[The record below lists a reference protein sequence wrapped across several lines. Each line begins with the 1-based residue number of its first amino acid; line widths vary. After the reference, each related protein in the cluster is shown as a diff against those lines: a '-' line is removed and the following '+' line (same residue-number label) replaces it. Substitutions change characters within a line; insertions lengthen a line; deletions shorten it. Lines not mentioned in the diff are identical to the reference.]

1 MTTEWR
7 SEKTGLPL
15 DVFARAAL
23 PTQFGEFTIVAFS
36 AGAERIEDVAL
47 VRGDVAGKT
56 HVPTRLH
63 SECLTGDVFH
73 SLRCDCRQQL
83 ERAQRHFSELPLAI
97 ILYMRQEGRGIGLAN
112 KVAAY
117 KLQEEGYDT
126 VEANEHLGFDD
137 DLRAYDLAAAML
149 KALGVASIDLY
160 TNNPRKVEG
169 LTRCGIRVTGREP
182 IVITPNAFNERYLHT
197 KADKSGHLITFNKAL
212 ENDQA

>member
-1 MTTEWR
+1 MASEWR
-7 SEKTGLPL
+7 SEKNGLPL
-15 DVFARAAL
+15 EIFAKAKL

-36 AGAERIEDVAL
+36 AGSERVDDVAL
-47 VRGDVAGKT
+47 VRGDVAGKEN
-56 HVPTRLH
+56 VPTRLH

-126 VEANEHLGFDD
+126 VDANVHLGFDD
-137 DLRAYDLAAAML
+137 DLRSYDLAAAML
-149 KALGVASIDLY
+149 NALGVGSIDLY
-160 TNNPRKVEG
+160 TNNPRKVDG
-169 LTRCGIRVTGREP
+169 LTQCGIKVRGREP
-182 IVITPNAFNERYLHT
+182 IIIEPNAFNERYLHT
-197 KADKSGHLITFNKAL
+197 KQERSGHLLNFEEEK
-212 ENDQA
+212 